1 MAGQIISEGYI
12 NWKTSPFAR
21 RVVTRV
27 IALLPSLLVATIVGK
42 DGLDTMLV
50 ASQVA
55 LSMAL
60 PFVTFPLLVIT
71 GSKLWMRVWEGKE
84 RIEEGGRVGNS
95 DIALAQT
102 NSNQENALEQ
112 IPTEEQQQHQPTT
125 DLERGQAGTLH
136 FFHNR
141 IPVAILAWIVFGV
154 IVVADGYVLIT
165 LFLGED

>member
-1 MAGQIISEGYI
+1 
-12 NWKTSPFAR
+12 
-21 RVVTRV
+21 
-27 IALLPSLLVATIVGK
+27 
-42 DGLDTMLV
+42 MLV

-71 GSKLWMRVWEGKE
+71 GSKVWMRVWEGKE

-95 DIALAQT
+95 DIALAPT
-102 NSNQENALEQ
+102 DSNQENALEQ
-112 IPTEEQQQHQPTT
+112 VPIEEIQRPTT
-125 DLERGQAGTLH
+125 DLERGQAGILH